1 MRGLRDEADEIAAL
15 GVRPRETRPV
25 AELLPGA
32 YGADAGETNPKGV
45 LVFDGAALRAR
56 PGRREPRP

>member
-1 MRGLRDEADEIAAL
+1 MHGLRDEADELAAL
-15 GVRPRETRPV
+15 GARPRRTRAV

-32 YGADAGETNPKGV
+32 YGAAHGEPNPKGV